1 MTSGFPYRDVM
12 YEALAGSQLA
22 VRDTSPHL
30 SLLRLTQQGASAAT
44 ADAAAIELIQA
55 LAEVAAETGMDAA
68 ADLAARRFE
77 TPERFRDA
85 IYFARCLV
93 RDPAPALALLAGR
106 RYLEGAAT
114 PAAFPDLHT
123 DRAAVL
129 DATTFESLWREPARA
144 DWSQNAL
151 ALWRRD
157 YVTAYTGQHASYNRA
172 IATISETVDG
182 LRPQAEAIE
191 RLNGLPRLGP
201 AVAAAALTEFHEIER
216 LFACALDAGALT
228 STLTAAPLCPE
239 CAYTLGDAAP
249 VADARRVR
257 QAIERGLAGQQARLA
272 QRVVS
277 RLLSRPL
284 AGEEARLARFI
295 EVVQASDL
303 AGLAHVLDD
312 ALVDF
317 LRGLLEAP
325 DAEDDVLRRL
335 AAAYPEVT
343 DANLDAAVAEFRR
356 LLQDDIARGGGH
368 LRLSREPGA

>member
-1 MTSGFPYRDVM
+1 M
-12 YEALAGSQLA
+12 
-22 VRDTSPHL
+22 
-30 SLLRLTQQGASAAT
+30 
-44 ADAAAIELIQA
+44 
-55 LAEVAAETGMDAA
+55 
-68 ADLAARRFE
+68 
-77 TPERFRDA
+77 
-85 IYFARCLV
+85 
-93 RDPAPALALLAGR
+93 
-106 RYLEGAAT
+106 
-114 PAAFPDLHT
+114 
-123 DRAAVL
+123 
-129 DATTFESLWREPARA
+129 
-144 DWSQNAL
+144 
-151 ALWRRD
+151 
-157 YVTAYTGQHASYNRA
+157 
-172 IATISETVDG
+172 
-182 LRPQAEAIE
+182 
-191 RLNGLPRLGP
+191 
-201 AVAAAALTEFHEIER
+201 
-216 LFACALDAGALT
+216 
-228 STLTAAPLCPE
+228 
-239 CAYTLGDAAP
+239 
-249 VADARRVR
+249 R